1 MSLVMNQLIRCL
13 IVVLILSCLCFAQE
27 SASKT
32 KPSASAQK
40 PETELQRSNSAQVVN
55 PSVALPVIFGPIE
68 KIELSP
74 EANSWA
80 VQILSRGGITGSGRG
95 DLTITSQGDLLW
107 NAVGNQCNAKLVDD
121 VLRTL
126 TQTVFSANAPGWGRT
141 TSGFCADC
149 YLYAISLQ
157 RRESDGVE
165 STYIA
170 SWDDTSAASIPADLR
185 EVYDTFMTYKGC
197 KQ

>member
-1 MSLVMNQLIRCL
+1 MSQLIRCL
-13 IVVLILSCLCFAQE
+13 IAVLILSCLCFAQE
-27 SASKT
+27 SARKT
-32 KPSASAQK
+32 PSSASAQK
-40 PETELQRSNSAQVVN
+40 PETELQRSSSAQVVN
-55 PSVALPVIFGPIE
+55 PSVALPVIFGAIQ

-80 VQILSRGGITGSGRG
+80 VQILSRGGIAGRGIG

-107 NAVGNQCNAKLVDD
+107 NAAGNQCNAKLVDD
-121 VLRTL
+121 VLQML
-126 TQTVFSANAPGWGRT
+126 TQTVFSANASGWGKST
-141 TSGFCADC
+141 AGFCADC
-149 YLYAISLQ
+149 YIYAIALQ
-157 RRESDGVE
+157 RRESNGVE

-185 EVYDTFMTYKGC
+185 KVYDTFMTYKGC